1 MAVSE
6 ALPTYR
12 ARGAT
17 AGTGPVDSAAIL
29 GAGRRGV
36 RTNFRPISDDSQTID
51 RDEVFAVIRFRM
63 SDVDACARVRPARY
77 PQATAAVR
85 PPVPAPE
92 TPIPARRRDLIYR
105 FADCQLDSRS
115 LELSVRGALSR
126 LEPKPLELLL
136 FLLRHPGEVVTKD
149 ELQDGVWPGRIL
161 SESVL
166 TKAVARL
173 RQALGDEQQTII
185 RTVHGYGYRLLAP
198 VTVEVASPMT
208 ASAPQLQL
216 SPGDSLPLRPHWKLR
231 EQLGSGGLGEVWL
244 AIHSKTGER
253 RVFKFALDASG
264 LTALKREI
272 TLFRVLKDTYGER
285 PDLIRLLDWNIDE
298 PPYFIEAEYAAGG
311 ALPQWAETRGG
322 LAGVPLVERL
332 ELVAQAAEALAAAHA
347 AGVLHKDLKPA
358 NLLVGFDAA
367 GRAQVRL
374 GDFGSGRLMDLA
386 RLERLEITRL
396 GFTRVAGDADQAG
409 GDSSGTPFYYAPELL
424 AGQQPTVQTDLY
436 ALGVVLYQMIV
447 GDLKRPLTAGWE
459 GDIADPLLREDV
471 AAAAA
476 GRGEERL
483 RDAAELARRL
493 RSLPQRAARLAEQA
507 AEKAEAERLNAR
519 LARLGALRRRLIP
532 LAATLLVGIVATSYM
547 AWQAS
552 QARGRAEL
560 EAAKAQAINRFV
572 NEDLLNAANPLQR
585 PPGAPEVTVRA
596 AIDAATRTVDSRFAD
611 QPAVAASVLTTL
623 GVLRHEFGDYD
634 AAIALFDRAIARAV
648 SAAASAERDKARL
661 ERAAVLIS
669 AERDGEAV
677 TALESLLADQH
688 SQPVAALETRLRLLE
703 AQSRQGSDAAFL
715 TPLAALRDEANRRL
729 GEPNGIAGEA
739 GGLIAVIHRVA
750 GRPERGVDDA
760 RRAWADL
767 RAVYGADHPTT
778 LKVQVNL
785 AHGLDALGRRDEAV
799 AAVREAARRIEARFG
814 AMATDSLYVQNELG
828 YLLNLQGRHAEAET
842 VFADLLARH
851 DQRGSGQTFE
861 ATAPLSNLA
870 SARLQLGRPAEA
882 LPLVE
887 RGLAILASLEDA
899 PPLRATILR
908 RLQAESLL
916 QLGRLDAAGAAL
928 DAGEAIA
935 GTLPEDDPRRL
946 ALQGARARW
955 RLASGDRGGGQRQLD
970 AVIAALRLQLR
981 DSHPLLAPLIAARP
995 VPG

>member
-1 MAVSE
+1 MSE
-6 ALPTYR
+6 A
-12 ARGAT
+12 
-17 AGTGPVDSAAIL
+17 
-29 GAGRRGV
+29 
-36 RTNFRPISDDSQTID
+36 
-51 RDEVFAVIRFRM
+51 
-63 SDVDACARVRPARY
+63 
-77 PQATAAVR
+77 
-85 PPVPAPE
+85 
-92 TPIPARRRDLIYR
+92 PIPPRRRDLIYR

-126 LEPKPLELLL
+126 LDPKPLELLL

-166 TKAVARL
+166 TKTVARL
-173 RQALGDEQQTII
+173 RQALGDEQQEII

-216 SPGDSLPLRPHWKLR
+216 APGDSLPLRPHWKLS
-231 EQLGSGGLGEVWL
+231 EQLGSGGSGEVWL

-253 RVFKFALDASG
+253 RVFKFALDAGG

-272 TLFRVLKDTYGER
+272 TLFRVLKDTYGDR

-311 ALPQWAETRGG
+311 SLPQWAEARGG
-322 LAGVPLVERL
+322 LNTVPLAERL

-358 NLLVGFDAA
+358 NLLIGLDAA
-367 GRAQVRL
+367 GQAQIRI

-396 GFTRVAGDADQAG
+396 GFTRVESADD

-476 GRGEERL
+476 GRGDERL
-483 RDAAELARRL
+483 TDAAELARRL
-493 RSLPQRAARLAEQA
+493 RSLPQRAASRAADAARIAESA
-507 AEKAEAERLNAR
+507 RLNANIAR
-519 LARLGALRRRLIP
+519 LAATRRRLIP
-532 LAATLLVGIVATSYM
+532 LAATLMIGVIATSTL

-552 QARGRAEL
+552 TARGVAEL
-560 EAAKAQAINRFV
+560 ETAKAQAINRFM

-596 AIDAATRTVDSRFAD
+596 VIDAAAPAVDARFAG

-623 GVLRHEFGDYD
+623 GVLRHEFGEYD
-634 AAIALFDRAIARAV
+634 AALALFDQAIKRAV
-648 SAAASAERDKARL
+648 SVSAMAERDKARL
-661 ERAAVLIS
+661 ERASVLIS
-669 AERDGEAV
+669 ADRDDEAV
-677 TALESLLADQH
+677 AALESLLADQQ
-688 SQPVAALETRLRLLE
+688 QPAAALETRLRLLE
-703 AQSRQGSDAAFL
+703 AKSGQGADPAFL
-715 TPLAALRDEANRRL
+715 ASLAVLRDDADRLL
-729 GEPNGIAGEA
+729 GEPNWIAGEA
-739 GGLIAVIHRVA
+739 GGLIARIHRVE
-750 GRPERGVDDA
+750 GVPERGIDDA
-760 RRAWADL
+760 RRAYKAL
-767 RAVYGADHPTT
+767 SAVFGADHPTT

-785 AHGLDALGRRDEAV
+785 AHSLNALGDKD
-799 AAVREAARRIEARFG
+799 AAVSTLREVFERMKLRFG
-814 AMATDSLYVQNELG
+814 PTGTDTLHVQNELG
-828 YLLNLQGRHAEAET
+828 FILNLQGRYAEGEA
-842 VFADLLARH
+842 VFADLVARH
-851 DQRGSGQTFE
+851 EQRGNGQ
-861 ATAPLSNLA
+861 ALDITAPLSNLA
-870 SARLQLGRPAEA
+870 NARLQLGRPAEA
-882 LPLVE
+882 LPLIE
-887 RGLAILASLEDA
+887 RGLAVLAALPDKQPA
-899 PPLRATILR
+899 RAVILR

-916 QLGRLDAAGAAL
+916 ALQRADEAAKAL
-928 DAGEAIA
+928 DAGEAA
-935 GTLPEDDPRRL
+935 AAALPDTDLRRL
-946 ALQGARARW
+946 ALQGMRGRW
-955 RLASGDRGGGQRQLD
+955 LLAMGDQSGGERQLD
-970 AVIAALRLQLR
+970 QAIAALRKQVK
-981 DSHPLLAPLIAARP
+981 DDHPLLNPLIAARASS
-995 VPG
+995 G

>member
-1 MAVSE
+1 ME
-6 ALPTYR
+6 ACDTV
-12 ARGAT
+12 
-17 AGTGPVDSAAIL
+17 PVTPVPSA
-29 GAGRRGV
+29 
-36 RTNFRPISDDSQTID
+36 ID
-51 RDEVFAVIRFRM
+51 RVV
-63 SDVDACARVRPARY
+63 
-77 PQATAAVR
+77 
-85 PPVPAPE
+85 PPLSASETPNPAP
-92 TPIPARRRDLIYR
+92 RRDLIYR
-105 FADCQLDSRS
+105 FADCQLDSRT

-173 RQALGDEQQTII
+173 RQALGDEQQAII

-208 ASAPQLQL
+208 ASAPQLKL
-216 SPGDSLPLRPHWKLR
+216 SPGDSLPLRPHWKLG

-244 AIHSKTGER
+244 AHHSKTGER
-253 RVFKFALDASG
+253 RVFKFALDAAG

-311 ALPQWAETRGG
+311 ALPQWAESRGG
-322 LAGVPLVERL
+322 LAQVPLAERL

-358 NLLVGFDAA
+358 NLLVGLDAA
-367 GRAQVRL
+367 GRPQIRL

-396 GFTRVAGDADQAG
+396 GFTRVAGAADDAG

-447 GDLKRPLTAGWE
+447 GDLKRPLTVGWE
-459 GDIADPLLREDV
+459 AEIADPLLREDV

-493 RSLPQRAARLAEQA
+493 RSLPQRAARQAELAAQQ
-507 AEKAEAERLNAR
+507 AEAERLNAR
-519 LARLGALRRRLIP
+519 LARLGALRRRLVP

-547 AWQAS
+547 AWQAR
-552 QARGRAEL
+552 QARDRAEL
-560 EAAKAQAINRFV
+560 EAAKAEAINRFV

-596 AIDAATRTVDSRFAD
+596 AIEAAVRTVDSRFAD

-634 AAIALFDRAIARAV
+634 AAIALFDQAIRHAET
-648 SAAASAERDKARL
+648 AAAPAERDKARL

-669 AERDGEAV
+669 AGRDGDAV
-677 TALESLLADQH
+677 AALESLLADQRT
-688 SQPVAALETRLRLLE
+688 QPVAALETRLRLLE
-703 AQSRQGSDAAFL
+703 AQSRQGSDAAYL
-715 TPLAALRDEANRRL
+715 APLAALRSEANRRL

-739 GGLIAVIHRVA
+739 GGLIASIHRVA

-760 RRAWADL
+760 RQAWADL
-767 RAVYGADHPTT
+767 KAVYGADHPTT

-814 AMATDSLYVQNELG
+814 AMATDSLYAQNELG
-828 YLLNLQGRHAEAET
+828 YILNLQGRYAEAET

-870 SARLQLGRPAEA
+870 GARLQLGRAVEA

-887 RGLAILASLEDA
+887 RGLGILAALADA
-899 PPLRATILR
+899 PPLRAAILR

-916 QLGRLDAAGAAL
+916 QLGRLDAAAAAL

-935 GTLPEDDPRRL
+935 ETLPEDDPRRL

-955 RLASGDRGGGQRQLD
+955 RLATGDRSGGEQQLD

-995 VPG
+995 ASS

>member
-1 MAVSE
+1 M
-6 ALPTYR
+6 PTL
-12 ARGAT
+12 
-17 AGTGPVDSAAIL
+17 D
-29 GAGRRGV
+29 
-36 RTNFRPISDDSQTID
+36 
-51 RDEVFAVIRFRM
+51 
-63 SDVDACARVRPARY
+63 
-77 PQATAAVR
+77 
-85 PPVPAPE
+85 
-92 TPIPARRRDLIYR
+92 TPIPVPRRDLIYR
-105 FADCQLDSRS
+105 FGDCCLDSRS

-173 RQALGDEQQTII
+173 RQALGDEQQAII

-216 SPGDSLPLRPHWKLR
+216 SAGDTLPLRPHWTLS

-244 AIHSKTGER
+244 AVHSKTGER

-311 ALPQWAETRGG
+311 ALPQWAEARGG
-322 LAGVPLVERL
+322 LNKVPLAERL

-358 NLLVGFDAA
+358 NLLIGFDTA
-367 GRAQVRL
+367 GRPQIRI

-396 GFTRVAGDADQAG
+396 GFTRIEGAADD

-476 GRGEERL
+476 GRGDKRL
-483 RDAAELARRL
+483 TDAAELARRL
-493 RSLPQRAARLAEQA
+493 RSLPQRAARQA
-507 AEKAEAERLNAR
+507 AEAARIAESERLNAR
-519 LARLGALRRRLIP
+519 IARLHATRRRLIP
-532 LAATLLVGIVATSYM
+532 LAASLLIGVIATSIM

-552 QARGRAEL
+552 QARAVAEL

-596 AIDAATRTVDSRFAD
+596 AIDAAATAVDSRFTG
-611 QPAVAASVLTTL
+611 QPAVAATVLTTL
-623 GVLRHEFGDYD
+623 GVLRHEFGEYD
-634 AAIALFDRAIARAV
+634 AAIALFDQAIARAE
-648 SAAASAERDKARL
+648 SASATAERDKARL

-669 AERDGEAV
+669 ADREAEAV
-677 TALESLLADQH
+677 AALEGLLADQRQ
-688 SQPVAALETRLRLLE
+688 QPVAALETRLRLLE
-703 AQSRQGSDAAFL
+703 AQSRQGSDPTFVD
-715 TPLAALRDEANRRL
+715 PLAALRSDADRLL
-729 GEPNGIAGEA
+729 GEPNWIAGEA
-739 GGLIAVIHRVA
+739 GGLIASIHRIA
-750 GRPERGVDDA
+750 GVPARGAEDA
-760 RRAWADL
+760 RRAYTAL
-767 RAVYGADHPTT
+767 SAVLGADHPTT
-778 LKVQVNL
+778 LKVQVTL
-785 AHGLDALGRRDEAV
+785 AHSLDALGEKD
-799 AAVREAARRIEARFG
+799 AAVSALRDAFERIRARFG
-814 AMATDSLYVQNELG
+814 ATGTDTLHVQNEYG
-828 YLLNLQGRHAEAET
+828 FVLNLQGRYADGEA
-842 VFADLLARH
+842 VFADLVARH
-851 DQRGSGQTFE
+851 EQRGNARSFDI
-861 ATAPLSNLA
+861 TAPLANLA
-870 SARLQLGRPAEA
+870 NARLQLGRPAEA
-882 LPLVE
+882 LPLIE
-887 RGLAILASLEDA
+887 RGLAVLEGL
-899 PPLRATILR
+899 PETQPIRAVILR

-916 QLGRLDAAGAAL
+916 ALKRPDDAARAL
-928 DAGEAIA
+928 DAGEASA
-935 GTLPEDDPRRL
+935 LALPETDLRRL
-946 ALQGARARW
+946 ALQGARGRW
-955 RLASGDRGGGQRQLD
+955 LLAIGNRAAGERLLD
-970 AVIAALRLQLR
+970 QAIAALRKQIK
-981 DSHPLLAPLIAARP
+981 DQHPLLDPLIAARASST
-995 VPG
+995 